1 MALVRLLNTG
11 VSKSL
16 KVAGWMDICFPLFP
30 ESVVPAGK
38 LQIIFQ
44 TGRFW

>member
-16 KVAGWMDICFPLFP
+16 KVALWVDICFPLFP
-30 ESVVPAGK
+30 GSVVPAGK
-38 LQIIFQ
+38 P
-44 TGRFW
+44 